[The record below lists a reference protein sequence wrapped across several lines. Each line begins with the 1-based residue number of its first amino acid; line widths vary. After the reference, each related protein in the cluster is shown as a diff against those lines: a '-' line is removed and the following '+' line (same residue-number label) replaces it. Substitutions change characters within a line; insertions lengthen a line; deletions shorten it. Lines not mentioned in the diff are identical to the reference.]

1 VKIYRN
7 TGIAF
12 FAIVVLMLAGP
23 SAMLHGRAVAAEH
36 GDGHKHGGEYS
47 EQSLKLTEA
56 EIKEFGISI
65 AVAGPGNIERHI
77 NLPGEIRLN
86 ADKVAHIVP
95 QVSGVVRKIYK
106 RLGDRVKTGEL
117 MAVLESR
124 ELADAKSAYFVAQE
138 RLALAQ
144 AILVREKKLWKK
156 KISAERDYLK
166 AKRDLAETS
175 IELKTAEKKLHT
187 LGVSEK
193 ALRKLSKESPMEFS
207 RYEIRSPFA
216 GTVIKKHITIGEML
230 MTNSKAFT
238 VADLSNVWVNMNVYQ
253 KYIPFVAI
261 GQKARISTAHG
272 ILQHD
277 GTISYIS
284 PLVGEKTRTAIA
296 RVVLPNRDGRWKPGM
311 FINAK
316 VIIEEV
322 PAKIM
327 VPKSAIQTV
336 EDKPT
341 IFVLDAESGGFAPR
355 HVTIGKS
362 DDKSV
367 EIVSSLKVG
376 EKYVSRGA
384 FILKA
389 EMGKG
394 EFGSDHE

>member
-1 VKIYRN
+1 
-7 TGIAF
+7 
-12 FAIVVLMLAGP
+12 
-23 SAMLHGRAVAAEH
+23 
-36 GDGHKHGGEYS
+36 
-47 EQSLKLTEA
+47 
-56 EIKEFGISI
+56 
-65 AVAGPGNIERHI
+65 
-77 NLPGEIRLN
+77 
-86 ADKVAHIVP
+86 VAHIVP
-95 QVSGVVRKIYK
+95 QVSGVARKIYK
-106 RLGDRVKTGEL
+106 RLGDRVQTGEL

-144 AILVREKKLWKK
+144 AILVREEKLWKK

-166 AKRDLAETS
+166 AKRDLAETK
-175 IELKTAEKKLHT
+175 IELNTAEKKLHT
-187 LGVSEK
+187 LGILEK
-193 ALRKLSKESPMEFS
+193 ALRQLSKESPMEFS
-207 RYEIRSPFA
+207 RYEIRSPFV
-216 GTVIKKHITIGEML
+216 GTVIEKHITIGEML
-230 MTNSKAFT
+230 MTNSKAFA

-253 KYIPFVAI
+253 KDIPFVAI
-261 GQKARISTAHG
+261 GQQARISTAHG
-272 ILQHD
+272 ILKHE

-284 PLVGEKTRTAIA
+284 PLVGERTRTAIA
-296 RVVLPNRDGRWKPGM
+296 RVVLPNLDGRWKPGM

-327 VPKSAIQTV
+327 IPKSAIQTV

-394 EFGSDHE
+394 ELDSGHHH